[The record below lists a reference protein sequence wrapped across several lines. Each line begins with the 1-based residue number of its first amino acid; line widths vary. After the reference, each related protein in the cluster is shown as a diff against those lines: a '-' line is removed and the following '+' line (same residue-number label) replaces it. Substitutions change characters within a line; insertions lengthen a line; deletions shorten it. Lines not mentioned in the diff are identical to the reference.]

1 MPLHEDRQVR
11 TVKCCL
17 PGDIVGKKSDVLGAA
32 RPQCCDQEEE
42 TKGGGDSGCDKH
54 SDGTEGCRA
63 NRVKRGYGALW
74 PGPLEEAVRRQPR
87 AEASHNEE
95 QQCQQGGR
103 CAPGRAINDCRYGC
117 SHLRGFLTRLLGLSQ
132 DMSMVILPTFIPH
145 SFSTRPLTC
154 ARRSSRVEDK
164 GVGKTRPRSRWRIAR
179 CP

>member
-17 PGDIVGKKSDVLGAA
+17 PGDIVGKKSDVLGVA
-32 RPQCCDQEEE
+32 RPQCFDKHQQAAYGC
-42 TKGGGDSGCDKH
+42 DSGSNKCCD
-54 SDGTEGCRA
+54 GAEGHRA
-63 NRVKRGYGALW
+63 DRVERGDGALR
-74 PGPLEEAVRRQPR
+74 PGPREEAVRRQPR

-95 QQCQQGGR
+95 QQRQQGGR
-103 CAPGRAINDCRYGC
+103 CAPGWAINDCRYGC

-145 SFSTRPLTC
+145 SFSTRPLTG

-164 GVGKTRPRSRWRIAR
+164 GMGKTRPRSRWRIAR